1 MSTAVRES
9 GVVEKFDSKRGYGFI
24 TRDNDE
30 PNLFVHFS
38 NIQVEG
44 YKELTKGQKVTF
56 EVGSTAKGPAALNV
70 IPE

>member
-1 MSTAVRES
+1 MSQVRET
-9 GVVEKFDSKRGYGFI
+9 GTVEKFDAKRGYGFI
-24 TRDNDE
+24 TRENNE

-38 NIQVEG
+38 NILAEG

-56 EVGSTAKGPAALNV
+56 EVGTTAKGPAALNV